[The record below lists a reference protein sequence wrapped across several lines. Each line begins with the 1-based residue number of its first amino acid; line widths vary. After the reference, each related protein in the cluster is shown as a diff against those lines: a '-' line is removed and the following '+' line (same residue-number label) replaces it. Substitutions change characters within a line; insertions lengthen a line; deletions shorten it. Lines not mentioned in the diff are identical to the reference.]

1 MDLKTG
7 LIALAGVASLFGGGG
22 QKSTAKGGLDLSKG
36 AETFLLASG
45 AVEGT
50 GMKNVQPFS
59 TPEMARPRTAGELA
73 AGSRQATT
81 TPKMDP
87 IQRIVQSDP
96 RLTSAITKMFT
107 ESSNQQ
113 MRDFSAKY
121 ATRVTTPQGRKTLAT
136 KQPGD
141 IKVV

>member
-1 MDLKTG
+1 MDLKNG
-7 LIALAGVASLFGGGG
+7 LIALAGAMMFGGGG
-22 QKSTAKGGLDLSKG
+22 AQKTSSEGGMNLGES
-36 AETFLLASG
+36 FLVASG
-45 AVEGT
+45 AIKGKS
-50 GMKNVQPFS
+50 GIKNVQPFS
-59 TPEMARPRTAGELA
+59 TPEVARPRTAGELA

-96 RLTSAITKMFT
+96 RLTSAINKMFT

-113 MRDFSAKY
+113 MRDFNAKF
-121 ATRVTTPQGRKTLAT
+121 AVRATTPQGRKTLAV

>member
-1 MDLKTG
+1 MNLLAALVPLG
-7 LIALAGVASLFGGGG
+7 LAMMTGGGT
-22 QKSTAKGGLDLSKG
+22 QKTSGEGGMGL
-36 AETFLLASG
+36 AESFLVASG
-45 AVEGT
+45 AIEGRS
-50 GMKNVQPFS
+50 GMQGVQPFT
-59 TPEMARPRTAGELA
+59 TPEMARPRTVAELTR
-73 AGSRQATT
+73 GKPTT

-96 RLTSAITKMFT
+96 RLTSAINKMLT
-107 ESSNQQ
+107 ESSNPQ
-113 MRDFSAKY
+113 MRDFTAKY

>member
-1 MDLKTG
+1 MNLLAALVPLG
-7 LIALAGVASLFGGGG
+7 LAMMTGGGT
-22 QKSTAKGGLDLSKG
+22 QKTSGKGGMGL
-36 AETFLLASG
+36 AESFLVASG
-45 AVEGT
+45 AIEGGK
-50 GMKNVQPFS
+50 GMEGVQPFS
-59 TPEMARPRTAGELA
+59 TPEMARPRTVAELTR
-73 AGSRQATT
+73 GKPTT

-87 IQRIVQSDP
+87 IQRIVQSDA
-96 RLTSAITKMFT
+96 RVASAVSRMLT

-121 ATRVTTPQGRKTLAT
+121 ATSATTPQGRKTLIT

>member
-1 MDLKTG
+1 MDVKTG
-7 LIALAGVASLFGGGG
+7 LIALAGAMVLGGGG
-22 QKSTAKGGLDLSKG
+22 TQKTSGEGGMGL
-36 AETFLLASG
+36 AESFLVASG
-45 AVEGT
+45 AIKGGEGME
-50 GMKNVQPFS
+50 GVQPFS
-59 TPEMARPRTAGELA
+59 TPEVARPRTVAELTRGKPA
-73 AGSRQATT
+73 T

-96 RLTSAITKMFT
+96 RLTSAINKMFT

-113 MRDFSAKY
+113 MRDFTAKY
-121 ATRVTTPQGRKTLAT
+121 AVRATTPQGRKTLAT

>member
-1 MDLKTG
+1 MNLLAALVPLG
-7 LIALAGVASLFGGGG
+7 LAMMTGGGT
-22 QKSTAKGGLDLSKG
+22 QKTSGEDGMGL
-36 AETFLLASG
+36 AESFLVASG
-45 AVEGT
+45 AIEGGK
-50 GMKNVQPFS
+50 GMSSVQPFS

-73 AGSRQATT
+73 AGSRKATT

-87 IQRIVQSDP
+87 IQRIVQSDA
-96 RLTSAITKMFT
+96 RVASAVSRMLT

-121 ATRVTTPQGRKTLAT
+121 ATSATTPQGRKTLAT

-141 IKVV
+141 IKVT

>member
-1 MDLKTG
+1 MDLKNG
-7 LIALAGVASLFGGGG
+7 LIALAGAMMFGGGG
-22 QKSTAKGGLDLSKG
+22 TQKTSGEGGMNLGES
-36 AETFLLASG
+36 FLVASG
-45 AVEGT
+45 AIEGKK
-50 GMKNVQPFS
+50 GMKGVQPFS
-59 TPEMARPRTAGELA
+59 APEMARPRTAGELA

-81 TPKMDP
+81 TPKMEP

-96 RLTSAITKMFT
+96 RLTSAINKMFT

-113 MRDFSAKY
+113 MRDFNAKF
-121 ATRVTTPQGRKTLAT
+121 AVRATTPQGRKTLAV

>member
-7 LIALAGVASLFGGGG
+7 MIALAGAMMFGGGG
-22 QKSTAKGGLDLSKG
+22 AQKTSSEGGMNLGES
-36 AETFLLASG
+36 FLVASG
-45 AVEGT
+45 AIK
-50 GMKNVQPFS
+50 GMSGINNVQPFS
-59 TPEMARPRTAGELA
+59 TPEVARPRTAGELA

-96 RLTSAITKMFT
+96 RLTSAINKMFT

-113 MRDFSAKY
+113 MRDFNAKF
-121 ATRVTTPQGRKTLAT
+121 AVRATTPQGRKTLAV